1 MLSIGASTRSWNAGG
16 QVALEATDDLAL
28 RSAFGGAARDVFDGG
43 LVMAHP
49 DDDGSVQRS
58 VGLVSASIEAM
69 PSGDHA
75 RIDLVTEEKVHG
87 IDAAEFQRIAG
98 EAKAGCPVSRS
109 LAAVEITL
117 DATLAG

>member
-1 MLSIGASTRSWNAGG
+1 MPAGE
-16 QVALEATDDLAL
+16 VALEATDDLAL
-28 RSAFGGAARDVFDGG
+28 RSAFGGAARDVFDAG

-58 VGLVSASIEAM
+58 VGLVVSASIEAM

-75 RIDLVTEEKVHG
+75 RIDLVTEEKAHG

-98 EAKAGCPVSRS
+98 EAKAGCPVSRA